1 MNSESVLTV
10 PLSMMR
16 YDLMIPLLDGRV
28 TVDGVQF
35 KPVKTSSMVA
45 RDMPELREGNFGL
58 WDLNVGYWLSAI
70 DAGWELT
77 ALPVFSKRKPVSQL
91 IFCRKDA
98 GISSP
103 KDLAGK
109 RVGTRQYRTAVTL
122 WANGLLQDHYGVDRC
137 RIKWVTQVK
146 HFFPASRPDADVE
159 CIGEKGS
166 IVDLLLNGEID
177 AMITDISD
185 SAMFDRLENS
195 PDIVRLFPNY
205 EAEDLAFYR
214 KTGIYTPMHVMVMS
228 RTLDGNHPALARKLY
243 GAFEKAKEIS
253 YQDIASDRAGFSI
266 VYLRERFKEQ
276 QAAWGDPNVYGVQAN
291 RATVDAFLRYNHEQG
306 ATRSLLS
313 YDRVFAAGTLDT

>member
-1 MNSESVLTV
+1 MDNQSVLTV

-16 YDLMIPLLDGRV
+16 YDIMIPLLDGRV
-28 TVDGVQF
+28 PVEDVRF
-35 KPVKTSSMVA
+35 NPVKTSSMVN

-77 ALPVFSKRKPVSQL
+77 ALPVFSKRKPVLQL
-91 IFCRKDA
+91 IFCRKEA

-103 KDLAGK
+103 RDLAGK

-122 WANGLLQDHYGVDRC
+122 WVNGLLQDHYGVNLA
-137 RIKWVTQVK
+137 KVHWVTQIK
-146 HFFPASRPDADVE
+146 HVFPPSRPEADVD

-166 IVDLLLNGEID
+166 IVDLLLTGEVD
-177 AMITDISD
+177 AIVTDISD
-185 SAMFDRLENS
+185 VALFERLENA
-195 PDIVRLFPNY
+195 PNIVRLFPEY
-205 EAEDLAFYR
+205 ETEDLALYR

-228 RTLDGNHPALARKLY
+228 RKLDRDRPNLALKLY
-243 GAFEKAKEIS
+243 KAFEKAKDIS
-253 YQDIASDRAGFSI
+253 YQDIASDRAGFSV

-276 QAAWGDPNVYGVQAN
+276 QATWGDPNVYGFRAN

-306 ATRSLLS
+306 ATRSLLP
-313 YDRVFAAGTLDT
+313 YERIFAQGTLNT